1 MNLLI
6 GIFRQR
12 KTELLLLLAFIFFVS
27 LFSFLLPVTFTLIL
41 DQVLPSRAQSH
52 FNLLIAGVF
61 ILILLRL
68 VLNAAQDYLFL
79 FLRSAIERQLSLAF
93 LERGINGLS
102 PPALTAAGVGNLS
115 NRLLLWLSN
124 FQYFLSEFIYF
135 CGYALVVSLLVF
147 VILFRVEPVFALI
160 ALGFLLLHWVNFSF
174 HYPMSK
180 AFSNSYNRDKGEL
193 AELLGASFN
202 AKRLINIFN
211 IEQVV
216 AKALDEKLQQ
226 GYGALYGREQVAN
239 SQELVQNLMRSLQFF
254 VFVFAGVYT
263 VIRGENSI
271 GELLLCLLLVGLAY
285 QPVYRL
291 SKVTRALSEAN
302 TQMDNL
308 AEVVEAAEKNK
319 PGTTELAS
327 VQSIELADLGYKH
340 ENQAIFNGL
349 NYRFESGKIYLIEG
363 ASGQGKTTLL
373 QLIAGLIPCEPGQ
386 VLWDGFDVA
395 GISAQSKQ
403 GLLSWMPQKSH
414 FIEGSMRENIT
425 LFSPEPDQAKLQQAL
440 ADANCDFLPQQIQQ
454 EPVLENATE
463 GLSGGQLQRLN
474 LARTLYLGG
483 KIRLLDEPSASLD
496 AQSQQQVLQALS
508 RHKADHITVII
519 SHRKAVR
526 PYADQVLVL
535 ANGKLEEVQGVG
547 NL

>member
-1 MNLLI
+1 MKLL
-6 GIFRQR
+6 GDIFQQR
-12 KTELLLLLAFIFFVS
+12 KAELVLLFAFIFFVS

-41 DQVLPSRAQSH
+41 DQVLPSGAKTH

-79 FLRSAIERQLSLAF
+79 FLRSSIERKLSLAF
-93 LERGINGLS
+93 LEQGIDSFSAETLKETG
-102 PPALTAAGVGNLS
+102 AGNLS
-115 NRLLLWLSN
+115 NRLLIWLSN

-147 VILFRVEPVFALI
+147 VVLFQVEPVFALI
-160 ALGFLLLHWVNFSF
+160 ALVFLLLHWFNFAF

-180 AFSNSYNRDKGEL
+180 FFSGNYNRDKGEL
-193 AELLGASFN
+193 AELLATSFN

-216 AKALDEKLQQ
+216 AKALDTSLQQ

-254 VFVFAGVYT
+254 AFVSVGIYT
-263 VIRGENSI
+263 LNQGGNSI
-271 GELLLCLLLVGLAY
+271 GELLLCLLLIGLAY

-302 TQMDNL
+302 TQMKNI
-308 AEVVEAAEKNK
+308 AEVTRASGAVQA
-319 PGTTELAS
+319 GVTELTS
-327 VQSIELADLGYKH
+327 VQTLELKELSYSQGQ
-340 ENQAIFNGL
+340 NRLFQGL
-349 NYRFESGKIYLIEG
+349 NYRFEAGRIYLIEG

-373 QLIAGLIPCEPGQ
+373 QLIAGLLPCGFGQ
-386 VLWDGFDVA
+386 VLWDGIDL
-395 GISAQSKQ
+395 GEISFQSRRK
-403 GLLSWMPQKSH
+403 LLSWMPQKSH
-414 FIEGSMRENIT
+414 FIEGSLRENIS
-425 LFSPEPDQAKLQQAL
+425 LFACEPDPLKIKQAL
-440 ADANCDFLPQQIQQ
+440 EDAACDFLALGAGQ
-454 EPVLENATE
+454 ELQLENSSE

-483 KIRLLDEPSASLD
+483 RIRLLDEPSASLD
-496 AQSQQQVLQALS
+496 AEAEQRVLKTLARQ
-508 RHKADHITVII
+508 KKDHITIII
-519 SHRKAVR
+519 SHRKAAR
-526 PYADQVLVL
+526 SYADHLLVL
-535 ANGKLEEVQGVG
+535 ANGRLEEVNGVCAP
-547 NL
+547 